1 MKEMLQDFFF
11 YLRYEKNVSENTL
24 NAYVRDISHF
34 VDFLDKEKINIKNFK
49 REDWQKYLSSL
60 YEEYK
65 VKSITRKI
73 SAIRSFF
80 KFLVREGYVKKNY
93 SSFIQLPRIPLNL
106 PEVLNKEDM
115 EKFLSL
121 PDLTSLIGIRNQ
133 AILETFYATGV
144 RVSELVGLNL
154 ESVDLQEGYIRCFGK
169 GSKERIVLLGDYAKE
184 SLKRYLD
191 VRSEFKPK
199 DDKALFLN
207 KNGSRISR
215 QGVWYIIK
223 TYARILKLPEKVSPH
238 TFRHTFATHLL
249 SQGADIRIVQELL
262 GHSDIST
269 TQIYTHVVSNELH
282 DVYRK
287 AHPLLRRNKDEEG
300 YSHRS

>member
-11 YLRYEKNVSENTL
+11 YLKYEKNVSENTL